1 MLLTSESDQRPS
13 SETIYGTKWLCPNL
27 DPNTAQNELHQAE
40 PKVEPKIDPKS
51 LTQQLCNTAA
61 IRNFSSDIS
70 PIQPFNNEPQS
81 LKSEKDPYQ
90 KAFRLANTVTSSEL
104 SWHNV
109 FQTLLLPT
117 PPWNRGL
124 WDMLVLHRMHVQP
137 MPRKNIEQHVT
148 ITLHRTY
155 QDIMHWY
162 EHEATVAACHRVLVL
177 MNGRHESRTERDHKV
192 EKGDFSWATTKG
204 LRSDDMIKFLKGH
217 KAIGEN
223 INPSCQTY
231 AAMWLLWLQFAFLRN
246 WNGGAR
252 IRANSVAGVALRLM
266 RLLCNVFL
274 VPNPFIANIFTA
286 HSSTELE
293 LSDVL
298 LAIPRISFHLTSE
311 ALIADYLT
319 YLSSPEVCHLVD
331 FEFLFKT
338 IEITE
343 HFRTY
348 CHMKMRKAFG
358 TVEACN
364 LSRNRFSRQFGL
376 AHDAYLDRRLKI
388 DLQYYLVIKVSR
400 ESVLADAFD
409 QLWQRERREL
419 YRPLRVRMGMEE
431 GEIGHDLGGVQ
442 VEFFNLVCK
451 EAFESDR
458 SLFVIDPE
466 TQLAWLRP
474 FSLEPL
480 YRYELLGLLFG
491 LAMYNGITLP
501 VSLPLAFYRKLLGNR
516 CNFDDLK
523 EGWPSLARNLESLL
537 SMDGVEDLAVD
548 FTYTVTANG
557 LLLDAEL
564 ADPWYS
570 GTPDEPGLLTV
581 YSFSS
586 DGSRADLG
594 EDDPAYH
601 MVQTVRADEEGME
614 LDLKWPG
621 WTVKQL
627 DPGDPNHEPISV
639 TSRNR
644 HEYVDNYTQWIL
656 DWSVRPQFYAFAA
669 GFYRAVDTKA
679 TRMLTPE
686 IFRSLL
692 EGQNHLDINEL
703 RAVTTYD
710 GYTKDSK
717 QIKWFWQVVESYS
730 QEKQK
735 LLLEFVTASKRVPIH
750 GASTLVF
757 RIEDMEADTGS
768 LPGSSTCFGTLRLP
782 RYESMEKLRTKLDI
796 ALEHSIGFG
805 QA

>member
-1 MLLTSESDQRPS
+1 
-13 SETIYGTKWLCPNL
+13 
-27 DPNTAQNELHQAE
+27 
-40 PKVEPKIDPKS
+40 
-51 LTQQLCNTAA
+51 
-61 IRNFSSDIS
+61 
-70 PIQPFNNEPQS
+70 
-81 LKSEKDPYQ
+81 
-90 KAFRLANTVTSSEL
+90 
-104 SWHNV
+104 
-109 FQTLLLPT
+109 
-117 PPWNRGL
+117 
-124 WDMLVLHRMHVQP
+124 
-137 MPRKNIEQHVT
+137 
-148 ITLHRTY
+148 
-155 QDIMHWY
+155 
-162 EHEATVAACHRVLVL
+162 
-177 MNGRHESRTERDHKV
+177 
-192 EKGDFSWATTKG
+192 
-204 LRSDDMIKFLKGH
+204 
-217 KAIGEN
+217 
-223 INPSCQTY
+223 
-231 AAMWLLWLQFAFLRN
+231 
-246 WNGGAR
+246 
-252 IRANSVAGVALRLM
+252 
-266 RLLCNVFL
+266 
-274 VPNPFIANIFTA
+274 
-286 HSSTELE
+286 
-293 LSDVL
+293 VL

-319 YLSSPEVCHLVD
+319 HLPSSEFYHLVE
-331 FEFLFKT
+331 FEFLYKK

-358 TVEACN
+358 TAEACN
-364 LSRNRFSRQFGL
+364 LSRSRFSRQFGL

-388 DLQYYLVIKVSR
+388 DLQYYLVLKVSR

-491 LAMYNGITLP
+491 LALYNGITLP
-501 VSLPLAFYRKLLGNR
+501 VSLPLAFYRKLLGYR
-516 CNFDDLK
+516 CDFDDFK

-537 SMDGVEDLAVD
+537 SMDGIEDLD
-548 FTYTVTANG
+548 LEFTYTVTANG
-557 LLLDAEL
+557 LLLEAEL
-564 ADPWYS
+564 DDPWY
-570 GTPDEPGLLTV
+570 TEKPDAPGLLSV
-581 YSFSS
+581 FSFSS
-586 DGSRADLG
+586 DISKGDLG

-601 MVQTVRADEEGME
+601 MIQTVSADEDGME

-621 WTVKQL
+621 WVVKQL
-627 DPGDPNHEPISV
+627 TPAGPLGGEDEPISVYEPISV

-644 HEYVDNYTQWIL
+644 KEYVGRYADWIL

-679 TRMLTPE
+679 TRMLSPD

-692 EGQNHLDINEL
+692 EGQNHLDISEL